1 MVQHNLGVED
11 LYVTLRIEGNCVE
24 EDIRSL
30 YDWLLL
36 DRAVPREVRIEM
48 GSSSLAVP
56 GHQGAALD
64 LISVVV
70 NSGIST
76 ASLGVSI
83 ASWRTT
89 RPQEPTITV
98 ERADGSKIVIAGTS
112 RDEAQRLI
120 EQLLGDQ
127 QQG

>member
-1 MVQHNLGVED
+1 MQ
-11 LYVTLRIEGNCVE
+11 VTLRIEGNCVE

-30 YDWLLL
+30 CEWLLL
-36 DRAVPREVRIEM
+36 DRTVPREVRVEM
-48 GSSSLAVP
+48 GSSCLAVP
-56 GHQGAALD
+56 GHQGAVLD
-64 LISVVV
+64 LVSVVV
-70 NSGIST
+70 NSGISA

-89 RPQEPTITV
+89 RAQEPTITV